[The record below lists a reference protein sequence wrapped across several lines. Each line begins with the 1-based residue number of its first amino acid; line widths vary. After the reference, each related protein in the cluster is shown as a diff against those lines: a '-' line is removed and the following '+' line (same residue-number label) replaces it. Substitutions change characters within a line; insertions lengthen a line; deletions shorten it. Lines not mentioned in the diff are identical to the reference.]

1 MTPKRY
7 ARIDRLLDELGDLPP
22 GERTTRLTAACA
34 DDPSLAVDVE
44 RLIALAAR
52 DDAFLAGTAIDAA
65 ADDLAAGDDP
75 LVGRR
80 LGHYEVRARLGG
92 GMSDVYR
99 AFDTKLGRDVVL
111 KLLPL
116 ALAGPDQRARLDREG
131 RTLSALNHP
140 HIVSIHDVGE
150 ADGRVFLVTE
160 FVQGETLRAR
170 LAHGPMPP
178 ATAVS
183 VARQIALALDASHR
197 AGVLHRDVKPEN
209 VMVRPDGLVT
219 VIDFGIARAARDGAS
234 PARDT
239 LDTVAGMTLGTPG
252 YMAPEQIRGGA
263 VDERTDVF
271 ALGVVLH
278 EMLAGERPF
287 PGDTPADGLAATL
300 TQEPA
305 SLERPDA
312 SLPAG
317 LREVVRRALAKQPA
331 QRFASARDMGAALD
345 AVDLTHPAPRARA
358 AKLSRRS
365 RLVIGALAVALV
377 AVIAAG
383 LVRTARPSG
392 PPALTERDT
401 LLLGPF
407 VNSTDEDVFDISLR
421 RALGAQLEQSPFLA
435 LAGDDRVSTALR
447 LMKQPP
453 DAPLTAE
460 RAREVCLR
468 SGLKAYAA
476 GAIDATGRGYLVTV
490 EAVAAESGALIAR
503 SQAEAASR
511 DAVLDA
517 LRTAAADLRTR
528 LGETL
533 ASVRQFDPPV
543 DQVTTSSL
551 EALRSYALGR
561 EAMQRGRAT
570 DAIELLT
577 RAVTIDA
584 DFAVAWAQLSAAY
597 ANAGNDPR
605 AADTATQAYRRR
617 DGVSERERLYITQHY
632 HRFVDGDLDQSIA
645 SLVLARGLFPRDVTT
660 RVNLASH
667 YLLIGRPGD
676 ADTEARAALE
686 LNPDNLTAYTNA
698 VAALVG
704 LGRVADAR
712 ATLDRAGR
720 RGLLAPGPHPVG
732 NALSF
737 VDGNAGPTLALP
749 ATVAGTPREPDA
761 LNAAAAAMAVL
772 GQWPR
777 ASLASRHAVDRAARI
792 DATLAAR
799 FAFEASIRAA
809 AFGRCDEAR
818 GLAGETTRLTT
829 QAWFLSG
836 AAMALA
842 LCGEVDEAERLAVR
856 ILTMRPN
863 DTLVALAGAPTVRAL
878 NALTR
883 RQPDAALAVLQHL
896 APYEGG
902 LYAGH
907 WPAWVRGRALLAAGR
922 AADAVREL
930 SAVAARRGQLLMG
943 TFTPPLPL
951 VELDLARAQADAGDA
966 PAALATYARVLA
978 AWADAP
984 PDLPQLTRARA
995 EQRQLTARTQ

>member
-1 MTPKRY
+1 MTAERY
-7 ARIDRLLDELGDLPP
+7 ARIDRLLDAVSDLP
-22 GERTTRLTAACA
+22 AAARAAHLARECA
-34 DDPSLAVDVE
+34 DDPSVAVEVE
-44 RLIALAAR
+44 HLLTLAAR
-52 DDAFLAGTAIDAA
+52 DDAFLTGTAIEAA

-140 HIVSIHDVGE
+140 HIVSMHDVGDV
-150 ADGRVFLVTE
+150 DGRVFLVTE
-160 FVQGETLRAR
+160 FVQGETLRAM
-170 LAHGPMPP
+170 LAHGPVPA

-219 VIDFGIARAARDGAS
+219 VIDFGIARAARDGVS

-239 LDTVAGMTLGTPG
+239 LDTVAGTTLGTPG
-252 YMAPEQIRGGA
+252 YMAPEQIRGAA

-278 EMLAGERPF
+278 EMLTGERPF
-287 PGDTPADGLAATL
+287 PGATPADGMAATL
-300 TQEPA
+300 TQEPT
-305 SLERPDA
+305 SLERAGA
-312 SLPAG
+312 SLPEG

-331 QRFASARDMGAALD
+331 QRFTSAREMGAALD
-345 AVDLTHPAPRARA
+345 AMDLARPAPRTATSSP
-358 AKLSRRS
+358 SRRS
-365 RLVIGALAVALV
+365 RVVMGGLAVALV
-377 AVIAAG
+377 AAIATG
-383 LVRTARPSG
+383 LVLTARPTGS
-392 PPALTERDT
+392 PALTDRDT

-407 VNSTDEDVFDISLR
+407 VNSTGDDVFTVSLR
-421 RALGAQLEQSPFLA
+421 RALAAQLEQSPFLA
-435 LAGDDRVSTALR
+435 LAGDDRVGTVLR

-453 DAPLTAE
+453 DAQLTAE

-490 EAVAAESGALIAR
+490 EAVAAESGAVIAR
-503 SQAEAASR
+503 SQAEATSR
-511 DAVLDA
+511 DAVLEA

-543 DQVTTSSL
+543 DQVTTTSL

-561 EAMQRGRAT
+561 EAMQRGRAA
-570 DAIELLT
+570 DAIALLT

-605 AADTATQAYRRR
+605 SADTATQAYLRR

-676 ADTEARAALE
+676 ADTEARAALD

-704 LGRVADAR
+704 LGRTADAR
-712 ATLDRAGR
+712 ATFDRAVR
-720 RGLLAPGPHPVG
+720 RGLLAPEANPVS

-737 VDGNAGPTLALP
+737 IDGNAGPTLALP
-749 ATVAGTPREPDA
+749 AAVAGTPREADA
-761 LNAAAAAMAVL
+761 LNAAAAAAAVL

-777 ASLASRHAVDRAARI
+777 ASLSSRHAVDRAARI

-809 AFGRCDEAR
+809 AFDRCDEAR
-818 GLAGETTRLTT
+818 GLAAETTRLTT

-842 LCGEVDEAERLAVR
+842 LCGEADDAERLTAR
-856 ILTMRPN
+856 ILTMRPR

-883 RQPDAALAVLQHL
+883 RQPDVALAALQHL

-922 AADAVREL
+922 ATDAVREL
-930 SAVAARRGQLLMG
+930 SVVAAHRGQLLMG
-943 TFTPPLPL
+943 QFTPTLPL
-951 VELDLARAQADAGDA
+951 VELDLARAQTAAGDR
-966 PAALATYARVLA
+966 AAARVTYERVLA
-978 AWADAP
+978 VWAAAP

-995 EQRQLTARTQ
+995 EHRRLR

>member
-1 MTPKRY
+1 VTPERY
-7 ARIDRLLDELGDLPP
+7 ARVDRLLDAVGDLPASA
-22 GERTTRLTAACA
+22 RAVRLARECA
-34 DDPSLAVDVE
+34 DDPSLAVEVE
-44 RLIALAAR
+44 RLLALAAR
-52 DDAFLAGTAIDAA
+52 DDEFLTGTAIDAA

-99 AFDTKLGRDVVL
+99 AFDARLGRDVVL

-116 ALAGPDQRARLDREG
+116 ALAGPEQRARLDREA

-150 ADGRVFLVTE
+150 AEGRAFLVTE
-160 FVQGETLRAR
+160 YVQGVTLRAM

-183 VARQIALALDASHR
+183 VARQMALALDASHR

-219 VIDFGIARAARDGAS
+219 VIDFGIARAASGGPS
-234 PARDT
+234 PARDA

-287 PGDTPADGLAATL
+287 RGDTPADGLAATL

-305 SLERPDA
+305 SLASADPLLPD
-312 SLPAG
+312 G
-317 LREVVRRALAKQPA
+317 LREVVGRALAKRPA
-331 QRFASARDMGAALD
+331 ERFASAREMGAALD
-345 AVDLTHPAPRARA
+345 AVDFSRPATRTVTSTP
-358 AKLSRRS
+358 SRRS
-365 RLVIGALAVALV
+365 RMVVGALAVALV
-377 AVIAAG
+377 AAIASG
-383 LVRTARPSG
+383 LWLTARPSG
-392 PPALTERDT
+392 APALTDRDT

-407 VNSTDEDVFDISLR
+407 VNSTGDDVFTVSLR
-421 RALGAQLEQSPFLA
+421 RALAAQLEQSPFLA

-490 EAVAAESGALIAR
+490 EAVAAESGAVIAR
-503 SQAEAASR
+503 SQAEAPSR
-511 DAVLDA
+511 DAVLEA

-543 DQVTTSSL
+543 DQVTTTSL

-561 EAMQRGRAT
+561 EAMLRGRAA
-570 DAIELLT
+570 DAIALLT
-577 RAVTIDA
+577 RAVTIDP

-597 ANAGNDPR
+597 ANVGNDPR
-605 AADTATQAYRRR
+605 SAETATQAYRRR

-645 SLVLARGLFPRDVTT
+645 SLVLARGVFPRDATT

-676 ADTEARAALE
+676 AEIEARAAIE
-686 LNPDNLTAYTNA
+686 LNPDNLTAYNNA

-704 LGRVADAR
+704 LGRIADAR
-712 ATLDRAGR
+712 ATLDAAVR
-720 RGLLAPGPHPVG
+720 RGLLAPGPHAVA
-732 NALSF
+732 NALTF
-737 VDGNAGPTLALP
+737 IDGNAEPTLALP
-749 ATVAGTPREPDA
+749 AAVAGTPGEADA
-761 LNAAAAAMAVL
+761 LNAAAAAAAVL

-809 AFGRCDEAR
+809 AFDRCDEAR
-818 GLAGETTRLTT
+818 GLAAETTRLTT

-842 LCGEVDEAERLAVR
+842 LCGQADEAERLAVR
-856 ILTMRPN
+856 ILTMRPK

-883 RQPDAALAVLQHL
+883 RQPDAALAALQHL

-922 AADAVREL
+922 AAEAVSEL
-930 SAVAARRGQLLMG
+930 SAVAAHRGQLLTG

-951 VELDLARAQADAGDA
+951 VELDLARAQAAAGDV
-966 PAALATYARVLA
+966 PAAKATYARVLG
-978 AWADAP
+978 AWATAP
-984 PDLPQLTRARA
+984 PDLPQLTRART
-995 EQRQLTARTQ
+995 EQQRLR

>member
-1 MTPKRY
+1 MTPERY
-7 ARIDRLLDELGDLPP
+7 ARVDRLLDAVGDLP
-22 GERTTRLTAACA
+22 AAARVAHLARECA
-34 DDPSLAVDVE
+34 DDPSIAVEVE
-44 RLIALAAR
+44 RLLTLAAR
-52 DDAFLAGTAIDAA
+52 DDAFLTGTAIEAA
-65 ADDLAAGDDP
+65 AGDLAAGDDP

-80 LGHYEVRARLGG
+80 LDHYEVRARLGG

-111 KLLPL
+111 KLLPA
-116 ALAGPDQRARLDREG
+116 ALDTADQRARLSREA
-131 RTLSALNHP
+131 RALSSLNHP

-150 ADGRVFLVTE
+150 VGGRLFLVTGH
-160 FVQGETLRAR
+160 VQGQTLRAL
-170 LAHGPMPP
+170 LARGPLLP

-183 VARQIALALDASHR
+183 IARQVALALDASHR

-209 VMVRPDGLVT
+209 VMVGPDGLVT
-219 VIDFGIARAARDGAS
+219 VIDFGIAKAVRGSAS
-234 PARDT
+234 PAPHT
-239 LDTVAGMTLGTPG
+239 LDAVDTVAGMTLGTPG

-278 EMLAGERPF
+278 EMLAGDRPF

-300 TQEPA
+300 TQEPT
-305 SLERPDA
+305 SLERDNA

-331 QRFASARDMGAALD
+331 QRFASAREMGAALD
-345 AVDLTHPAPRARA
+345 GVDLSRPTPRTARA
-358 AKLSRRS
+358 TPSPRS
-365 RLVIGALAVALV
+365 RVVIGALAVALV
-377 AVIAAG
+377 AAIAAA
-383 LVRTARPSG
+383 LFLTVRSSG
-392 PPALTERDT
+392 PPVLTERDT

-407 VNSTDEDVFDISLR
+407 VNSTGDDVFTVSLR
-421 RALGAQLEQSPFLA
+421 RALAAQLEQSPFLA
-435 LAGDDRVSTALR
+435 LAGDDRVSTVLR
-447 LMKQPP
+447 LMKQPS

-468 SGLKAYAA
+468 SGLKAYVT

-490 EAVAAESGALIAR
+490 EAVAAESGAVIAR

-511 DAVLDA
+511 DAVLGA
-517 LRTAAADLRTR
+517 LQTAAADLRTR

-543 DQVTTSSL
+543 DQVTTTSL

-561 EAMQRGRAT
+561 EAIQRGRASE
-570 DAIELLT
+570 AIALLT

-584 DFAVAWAQLSAAY
+584 DFAVAWALLSAAY
-597 ANAGNDPR
+597 ANAGNEPR
-605 AADTATQAYRRR
+605 SADTATQAYLHRES
-617 DGVSERERLYITQHY
+617 VSERERLYITQHY

-676 ADTEARAALE
+676 ADTEAQAALA

-698 VAALVG
+698 VTALVA
-704 LGRVADAR
+704 LGRLVDAR
-712 ATLDRAGR
+712 ATLDRAVR
-720 RGLLAPGPHPVG
+720 RGLLAAGPSPVS

-737 VDGNAGPTLALP
+737 IDGNAGPTLAHP
-749 ATVAGTPREPDA
+749 AAVAGTPREPEA
-761 LNAAAAAMAVL
+761 LNAAAAAAAVL

-777 ASLASRHAVDRAARI
+777 ATLASRHAIDRAARI

-799 FAFEASIRAA
+799 FAFEASLRAA
-809 AFGRCDEAR
+809 AFDRCDEAR
-818 GLAGETTRLTT
+818 GLAAETTRLTT

-842 LCGEVDEAERLAVR
+842 LCGEADEAERLTAR
-856 ILTMRPN
+856 ILTMRPK
-863 DTLVALAGAPTVRAL
+863 DTLVALAAAPTVRAL

-883 RQPDAALAVLQHL
+883 RQPDAALTALQHL
-896 APYEGG
+896 TPYEGG
-902 LYAGH
+902 TYAGH
-907 WPAWVRGRALLAAGR
+907 WPAWVRGRALLAAGQP
-922 AADAVREL
+922 AAAVREL

-951 VELDLARAQADAGDA
+951 VELDLARAQAAAGDA
-966 PAALATYARVLA
+966 PAALATYERVLA
-978 AWADAP
+978 PWAAAP

-995 EQRQLTARTQ
+995 EQQRLR